1 MRKVSQM
8 RLEGQCLHEFQG
20 CIHLP
25 CSNPFCNFENH
36 EGRKDRLRVAS
47 MLKQKAELENI
58 FSKKDTSEMEGMSGI
73 LKVGKLNQTILIVL
87 HTNWF
92 LVSYKNP

>member
-1 MRKVSQM
+1 
-8 RLEGQCLHEFQG
+8 
-20 CIHLP
+20 
-25 CSNPFCNFENH
+25 
-36 EGRKDRLRVAS
+36 

-73 LKVGKLNQTILIVL
+73 LKVGKLNQTVLIVL